1 MNAPQR
7 IVIIGGGQAA
17 GWAARTLREAGFAGD
32 LSVIADEPYAFYERP
47 PLSKRMLAGGCDAQ
61 ALQLFDAD
69 TVDGLRIDWRRP
81 CRAVAIE
88 RDTREVC
95 LSGGTRLHYD
105 RLLIA
110 TGSRPRVPDPA
121 WLQLDGMMVLRDIDD
136 AVRLRQR
143 LIGARRLAII
153 GGGWIG
159 LEVAATARSIGVA
172 VTVFERSLQ
181 LCGRSVGAE
190 VAAAL
195 LALHRGNGVE
205 VRLDCGVLQPSQ
217 AAAGG
222 IELGGTLYD
231 VVLVGAGAQ
240 INLELAQA
248 AGLRTA
254 QGIVVDAA
262 GRSSDPLIFA
272 AGDVAEHP
280 QHAVCVQ
287 SWAHAQHQAVA
298 AARAMLGEDAAYAE
312 IPWIW
317 SDQYQHNIQI
327 LGLHAAGTRCV
338 VRHEPGAT
346 VFFHLD
352 EDARL
357 QQLVAFNQ
365 PRAIKLGRRWMQAH
379 RMLDPAALAD
389 TDVDLMS
396 MR

>member
-17 GWAARTLREAGFAGD
+17 GWAARTLRTAGFQGT
-32 LSVIADEPYAFYERP
+32 LSVVAEEPHDFYERP
-47 PLSKRMLAGGCDAQ
+47 PLSKQMLAGSCDAQ
-61 ALQLFDAD
+61 ALRLFDAD
-69 TVDGLRIDWRRP
+69 VLQTLQLDWRRP
-81 CRAVAIE
+81 CRAVAID
-88 RDTREVC
+88 RDTRQVC
-95 LSGGTRLHYD
+95 LADGTQLGYD

-110 TGSRPRVPDPA
+110 TGSRPRVPDAA
-121 WLQLDGMMVLRDIDD
+121 WLQLPGVQLLRDIDD
-136 AVRLRQR
+136 ALRLRQR
-143 LIGARRLAII
+143 LATAQRLAII

-159 LEVAATARSIGVA
+159 LEVAATARRMGVA
-172 VTVFERSLQ
+172 VTVFERAAQ

-205 VRLDCGVLQPSQ
+205 VRLECGELQPRQ
-217 AAAGG
+217 AADGG
-222 IELGGTLYD
+222 IELGGLCHE

-248 AGLRTA
+248 AGLQTA

-298 AARAMLGEDAAYAE
+298 AARAMLGEDVAYAE

-317 SDQYQHNIQI
+317 SDQYQQNIQI
-327 LGLHAAGTRCV
+327 LGLHAAPSRCV
-338 VRHEPGAT
+338 VRNEADAT

-352 EDARL
+352 EGARL
-357 QQLVAFNQ
+357 QQLVVFNQ
-365 PRAIKLGRRWMQAH
+365 PRAVKLGRRWMQAQ
-379 RMLDPAALAD
+379 RVLDPAALAD
-389 TDVDLMS
+389 ADFDLM
-396 MR
+396 RLR